1 MGFEAYTG
9 QLLAETREEL
19 GRADSKASL
28 LFAVFGVVNGAL
40 LAGLIAHNWRP
51 EDLAAGATVV
61 FWTGVGCAAAG
72 AVSLGFAVWPRVT
85 RQQPGGPAS
94 YYGDIISYGKDRA
107 ALRVALAKGAEGDD
121 RTVEQLAEASKIVS
135 RKYAGI
141 RCALRLFALAALLC
155 AGAVIFGKV

>member
-1 MGFEAYTG
+1 MEFEAYTG
-9 QLLAETREEL
+9 QLLEETREEL

-51 EDLAAGATVV
+51 EDLAAGANVV
-61 FWTGVGCAAAG
+61 FWIGVACAASG

-94 YYGDIISYGKDRA
+94 YYGDIITYGKDRA
-107 ALRVALAKGAEGDD
+107 ALRAALAKGAEGGD
-121 RTVEQLAEASKIVS
+121 RTVEQLAEVSKIVS

-141 RCALRLFALAALLC
+141 RCALGLFALAALLC
-155 AGAVIFGKV
+155 ACAVTLG